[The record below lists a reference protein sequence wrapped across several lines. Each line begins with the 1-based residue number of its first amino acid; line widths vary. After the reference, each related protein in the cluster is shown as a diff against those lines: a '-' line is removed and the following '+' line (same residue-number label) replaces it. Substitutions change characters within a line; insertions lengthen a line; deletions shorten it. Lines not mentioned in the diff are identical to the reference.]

1 MSDDTL
7 DLAVI
12 GAGPA
17 GMSAATKAREL
28 GLAVALIDEQ
38 LRLGG
43 QIYRSIDSVDEWASR
58 ILGADYVKGA
68 ALAED
73 FRRSGTRHLTGAT
86 VWNVS
91 RDGSVHY
98 LQDGRSHALKAKHL
112 IVAAG
117 AMERPFPVPGWTLP
131 GVMGAGAAQIML
143 KTSRAVPTERVVLAG
158 CGPLLYLLAAQ
169 YVRAG
174 ATIAALIDTTA
185 TRDYLRA
192 SPHAFGAFLGW
203 RDLWKGL
210 GLLAVIRRANIPFYA
225 GASGIRIEGAERAEA
240 IAFNHCGRLVRI
252 ETPLVLLHQGVV
264 PNTQIS
270 WSLRA
275 EHRWNSTQ
283 LCFEPVTDSYGR
295 IPDSQVYLA
304 GDGRGIV
311 GALASVVQGALG
323 AIAVGAELGAVP
335 DRDAAAAPLWR
346 QLRKLTR
353 SRPFLNALYE
363 PKQENRVPAVA
374 DVIVCRCEEVTA
386 AQIRGYVEAGCQGPN
401 QTKAFGRCGMGP
413 CQGRFCGLTV
423 TELIAD
429 ERGLSKDA
437 IGYYRIRPPIKPVRL
452 GQF

>member
-1 MSDDTL
+1 MNDDTL

-38 LRLGG
+38 PRLGG
-43 QIYRSIDSVDEWASR
+43 QIYRSIDSADEWASR
-58 ILGADYVKGA
+58 ILGADFVKGA
-68 ALAED
+68 TLAKD
-73 FRRSGTRHLTGAT
+73 FKRSGARHLTGAT
-86 VWNVS
+86 AWNVT
-91 RDGSVHY
+91 RDGSIHY
-98 LQDGRSHALKAKHL
+98 LQHGRSHALKAKYL
-112 IVAAG
+112 IVATG

-143 KTSRAVPTERVVLAG
+143 KTSRAVPTEGTVLAG
-158 CGPLLYLLAAQ
+158 CGPLLYLLATQ

-174 ATIAALIDTTA
+174 ATIAALIDTTT
-185 TRDYLRA
+185 TRDYLRT
-192 SPHAFGAFLGW
+192 SSHVFGAILGW

-210 GLLAVIRRANIPFYA
+210 GLLAAIRKAKIPFYS
-225 GASGIRIEGAERAEA
+225 GASGIRVEGTDRAEA
-240 IAFNHCGRLVRI
+240 IIFNHGGRSVRI
-252 ETPLVLLHQGVV
+252 ETPLVLLHQGIV

-270 WSLRA
+270 LALRA
-275 EHRWNSTQ
+275 EHRWNPAQ
-283 LCFEPVTDSYGR
+283 LCFEPVTDRYGR

-304 GDGRGIV
+304 GDGRGIA
-311 GALASVVQGALG
+311 GAQASAVQGALG

-335 DRDAAAAPLWR
+335 DRNAAAAPLWR
-346 QLRKLTR
+346 QLQKLTR
-353 SRPFLNALYE
+353 SRSFLNALYQ

-374 DVIVCRCEEVTA
+374 DVVVCRCEEVTA

-429 ERGLSKDA
+429 ERGLPEDD
-437 IGYYRIRPPIKPVRL
+437 IGYYRIRPPIKPIRL
-452 GQF
+452 GQI